1 MPRFVV
7 TYRIFA
13 SEIEEAS
20 ERAAGIALE
29 QTVEIPRDVVP
40 RGYVE
45 DEIVGKVESVTEEEQ
60 GRHLARI
67 SYSPD
72 SVSDE
77 LPQLLNVIFGN
88 SSLQKGIKVVDLELG
103 STLAE
108 RFRGARF
115 GVAGVRRLT
124 RRATGGLISPVIKP
138 QGSDAATLADIAYRC
153 ALAGADIV
161 KDDHGLTDQHMAPF
175 KKRCEMV
182 CAAVARANR
191 ETGGSCLYMPNLA
204 GRSADLM
211 EYARFAKDCGAGGV
225 LVMPGLFG
233 FDLVRRLAVD
243 ATFGLPI
250 MTHPTFLGSYVL
262 SDTLGFTH
270 AAMFGTLQ
278 RLAGADISIFPN
290 VGGRFGV
297 SAAECSSIAD
307 ACRDLTGIGRPIL
320 PSLGG
325 GMSAE
330 RAGEMKRMYG
340 DDAVFL
346 LGGSLLRYGDRIGE
360 AIKELRKALYMSF
373 SAEEGLHRPG
383 QPTH

>member
-13 SEIEEAS
+13 SNVEEAS
-20 ERAAGIALE
+20 KRAAEVALE

-45 DEIVGKVESVTEEEQ
+45 EEILGKVESVAEEDQ

-88 SSLQKGIKVVDLELG
+88 SSIQKGIKVVDLQLG

-115 GVAGVRRLT
+115 GVAGVRRLA

-138 QGSDAATLADIAYRC
+138 QGSDAATLADVAYRC
-153 ALAGADIV
+153 ALAGADII

-182 CAAVARANR
+182 CAAVSRANR

-243 ATFGLPI
+243 ETFGLPI

-290 VGGRFGV
+290 VGGRFGF

-307 ACRDLTGIGRPIL
+307 ACRDLAGIGRPIL
-320 PSLGG
+320 PSVGG

-330 RAGEMKRMYG
+330 RAGDMKRMYG

-360 AIKELRKALYMSF
+360 AIKTLRKALCG
-373 SAEEGLHRPG
+373 A
-383 QPTH
+383 

>member
-1 MPRFVV
+1 MARFVV
-7 TYRIFA
+7 TYQIFA
-13 SEIEEAS
+13 SSFEEAS

-40 RGYVE
+40 RGYIE
-45 DEIVGKVESVTEEEQ
+45 DEILGKVKSVAEDGR

-72 SVSDE
+72 SVGDE

-88 SSLQKGIKVVDLELG
+88 SSIQKGIKVVGLELG

-115 GVAGVRRLT
+115 GIAGVRRLA
-124 RRATGGLISPVIKP
+124 RREAGGMICPVIKP

-153 ALAGADIV
+153 ALAGVDII

-175 KKRCEMV
+175 KRRSETI
-182 CAAVARANR
+182 CAVVSRANR

-233 FDLVRRLAVD
+233 FDLVRRLATD
-243 ATFGLPI
+243 ETFGLPI
-250 MTHPTFLGSYVL
+250 MAHPSFLGSFIL

-270 AAMFGTLQ
+270 ATMFGTLQ

-290 VGGRFGV
+290 VGGRFGF
-297 SAAECSSIAD
+297 SAAECISIAD
-307 ACRDLTGIGRPIL
+307 SCRDPAGIGRPIL
-320 PSLGG
+320 PSPGG
-325 GMSAE
+325 GMTVE
-330 RAGEMKRMYG
+330 RAGEMKKMYG

-346 LGGSLLRYGDRIGE
+346 LGGGLLRYGDRIGE
-360 AIKELRKALYMSF
+360 AIKGLRKAIDG
-373 SAEEGLHRPG
+373 A
-383 QPTH
+383 